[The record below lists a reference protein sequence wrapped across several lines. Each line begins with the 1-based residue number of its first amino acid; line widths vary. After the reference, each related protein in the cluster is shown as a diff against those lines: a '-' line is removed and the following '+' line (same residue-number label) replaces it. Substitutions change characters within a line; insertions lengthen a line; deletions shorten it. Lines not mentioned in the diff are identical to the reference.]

1 MDLIH
6 GIIHSLTPYNLLYCF
21 LGCSLGTLVGVL
33 PGLGPAATL
42 SILLPMTMYLDPI
55 GSIIMLAGLAYG
67 AMYGGSTTSIL
78 VNIPGE
84 AASVATSWDGFAMT
98 RRGRGGKALWIA
110 AVGSF
115 VAGTISTL
123 GLSFIGPGI
132 AKYALK
138 FGPPEYFGLLV
149 LSLTLIVSLSGTSLM
164 KGLGAGLIGILL
176 TGIGLD
182 PVTGITR
189 LGFGVIGLM
198 RGLDLVSLTIGIYGI
213 AEILVSA
220 EAGLAK
226 IYEGKLGKMMPQGKE
241 LKKGLLASLRAT
253 GLGFPLGLLP
263 GLSPIV
269 SSFLAYDME
278 KRVSKHPEKFGT
290 GVIEGVAAPEA
301 ANNATAQAGFVPL
314 MCLGIPTNPV
324 NAIILAALMLYGLKP
339 GPVFFIQNKEFVWT
353 VIGSMYIGNV
363 MLLILNLPLVGFWA
377 RVSTIPYKYL
387 APTILA
393 ICMVGAYSSRNTLFD
408 VWIALGAGFLGYIMR
423 KYEWPQAPFLVG
435 FILGD
440 MVEISLRQSLSMGGP
455 LIFFNRP
462 MTIVFLLS
470 AVILVF
476 LSLKFFRR
484 LPQEVLK
491 GKSDG

>member
-42 SILLPMTMYLDPI
+42 SILLPMTLYLDPI

-98 RRGRGGKALWIA
+98 RQGRGGEALWIA

-115 VAGTISTL
+115 VGGTISTL

-278 KRVSKHPEKFGT
+278 KKVSKHPEKFGT

-423 KYEWPQAPFLVG
+423 KYEWPQAPLLVG

-440 MVEISLRQSLSMGGP
+440 MLEISFRQSFSMGGP

-462 MTIVFLLS
+462 MTVVFLLS

-491 GKSDG
+491 EKSDG

>member
-6 GIIHSLTPYNLLYCF
+6 GIINSLTLYHLLYCF

-42 SILLPMTMYLDPI
+42 SILLPMTMYLDPT

-98 RRGRGGKALWIA
+98 KQGRGGEALWMA

-115 VAGTISTL
+115 IAGTIATL
-123 GLSFIGPGI
+123 ALSFIGPGI

-149 LSLTLIVSLSGTSLM
+149 LSLTLIVSLSGASLI
-164 KGLGAGLIGILL
+164 KGLGAGLAGILL

-189 LGFGVIGLM
+189 FGFGFTGLM

-213 AEILVSA
+213 GEILVSA
-220 EAGLAK
+220 EAGIAK
-226 IYEGKLGKMMPQGKE
+226 IYGGKLGKMMPQGRE
-241 LKKGLLASLRAT
+241 LKKGLLASLRST

-278 KRVSKHPEKFGT
+278 KKISKYPEKFGT
-290 GVIEGVAAPEA
+290 GVIEGVAGPEA

-363 MLLILNLPLVGFWA
+363 MLLILNLPLVGLWA

-393 ICMVGAYSSRNTLFD
+393 ICMVGAYSSRNAMFD
-408 VWIALGAGFLGYIMR
+408 VWIALGGGVLGYVMR
-423 KYEWPQAPFLVG
+423 KNNWPQAPLLVG

-462 MTIVFLLS
+462 ITVVFLLS
-470 AVILVF
+470 AVILVII
-476 LSLKFFRR
+476 SVKFFKRIPKEI
-484 LPQEVLK
+484 LED
-491 GKSDG
+491 KSD